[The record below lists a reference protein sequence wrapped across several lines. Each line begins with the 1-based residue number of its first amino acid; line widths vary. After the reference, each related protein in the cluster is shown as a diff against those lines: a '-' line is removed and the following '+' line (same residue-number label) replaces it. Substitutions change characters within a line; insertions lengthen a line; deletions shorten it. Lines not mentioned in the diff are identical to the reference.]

1 MESREFRD
9 MVVAALALSLAF
21 SFLLSRRQ
29 FLSGNLSINAVL
41 LNVGIAVVSVAT
53 GFILHELAHRFVSR
67 KFGCHAEFRLWNF
80 GLLLAIFTSF
90 LGFLFAAP
98 GAVYIYGENISRKQ
112 NVLISIAGP
121 LTNIAGGILL
131 LIISIVFFSSNQ
143 VFALIFGAAASLNFG
158 LAFFNMI
165 PFPPLDG
172 SKVITWNPLI
182 WGLVFFPLFALNF
195 LI

>member
-1 MESREFRD
+1 MNQGELKD
-9 MVVAALALSLAF
+9 MVIAAAALSLAF
-21 SFLLSRRQ
+21 FVLMSKNVLFSGKISIDSILLY
-29 FLSGNLSINAVL
+29 A
-41 LNVGIAVVSVAT
+41 GIAVVSVAT
-53 GFILHELAHRFVSR
+53 GFILHELAHRAIAK

-80 GLLLAIFTSF
+80 GLLLAIFTAF

-112 NVLISIAGP
+112 NGLISIAGP
-121 LTNIAGGILL
+121 ITNIVVGIILFA
-131 LIISIVFFSSNQ
+131 ISIVFFANNQ
-143 VFALIFGAAASLNFG
+143 FFELIFRAAASLNFG

-182 WGLVFFPLFALNF
+182 WGLVFFPLFAANF